1 MLGGASSLVIG
12 GLERAFLAWGNIV
25 TAHPAAVI
33 LTCTIITALAS
44 LGLLRFQQESRAN
57 LLWIPPNSQYN
68 AHQARR
74 SGFPFTKYA
83 VYLLKHRKRIC

>member
-12 GLERAFLAWGNIV
+12 GLERAFLAWGKVV

-57 LLWIPPNSQYN
+57 LLWIPPDSQYN
-68 AHQARR
+68 AHQA
-74 SGFPFTKYA
+74 A
-83 VYLLKHRKRIC
+83 VPALPSHKQFIFKHRTRIC